1 VKKQAELPED
11 ERAFLNSLS
20 KDQRN
25 KRLRALWETGWSLS
39 VLGNSLLPKRGKTT
53 IHFWIVDIEAGEQ
66 RRLIPEPPPKS
77 LSSLTPLT
85 ISAKVRSISPA
96 VPPHL
101 KPKIKELSKLSK
113 RYRAR
118 TPENS
123 PFAIANKELTDL
135 ARSLREKGVPTSI
148 IAEAA
153 GVSYR
158 AMAKRLSK

>member
-1 VKKQAELPED
+1 MKQHVEVPTD
-11 ERAFLNSLS
+11 EKAFLNSLP
-20 KDQRN
+20 KEQRN
-25 KRLRALWETGWSLS
+25 KRLRALWEAGWSLS
-39 VLGNSLLPKRGKTT
+39 ILGASLFPKRGKTT
-53 IHFWIVDIEAGEQ
+53 IHFWIVNIESGEQ
-66 RRLIPEPPPKS
+66 RRAVPEPPPKS

-85 ISAKVRSISPA
+85 ISARVRSISPA

-101 KPKIKELSKLSK
+101 KPKIKELSRLSK

-123 PFAIANKELTDL
+123 PFAIANRELTDL
-135 ARSLREKGVPTSI
+135 AKSLRERGVPTSI

-158 AMAKRLSK
+158 AMAKRLTK